1 MTDAIQYF
9 TEKFEAGG
17 AKHLHG
23 EDNAGGKNFNGLRN
37 KAIEN
42 FKKLGIPTSKHE
54 EWKYTRVGSVFQK
67 DLQFGQPE
75 ELTPAEIA
83 PYHLPGADKAIEL
96 YFVNGFFNAR
106 LSTLS
111 TNIVVLPLEAA
122 ASSEYA
128 SIVSAHLGTS
138 SKYHPDGI
146 NALNTA
152 FVNGGI
158 FILVKKGKRVEQ
170 PIYIYYINDT
180 RSSSTFALPRTLI
193 YVSAGADVQIA
204 EHYVSMGQLESF
216 TNQVTEVIVEKDAIV
231 NYYKIQNEGAAASQ
245 VSTTHFRQIGKSLT
259 NATTIS
265 LSGAM
270 VRNNLNMVMEAEH
283 GESHMFGLYLLD
295 GKTHVDNHTVV
306 DNVKPHCFSNELY
319 KGIMD
324 GESIGVFNGKIFV
337 QVDAQKTNAYQT
349 NKNVLLTDTASVN
362 TKPQLE
368 IFADDVKC
376 SHGCTVGKLDE
387 EAMFYLRTR
396 GISEKN
402 AKSLLLHAFAVD
414 ILDNIKTEPL
424 RDYVDK
430 LISARL
436 DFNF

>member
-1 MTDAIQYF
+1 MTDPIQYF
-9 TEKFEAGG
+9 TNQFEHQTSENLKGI
-17 AKHLHG
+17 
-23 EDNAGGKNFNGLRN
+23 RN
-37 KAIEN
+37 KAIDD

-54 EWKYTRVGSVFQK
+54 EWKYTRVSSEFLK
-67 DLQFGQPE
+67 ELHFGIQPE
-75 ELTPAEIA
+75 LKPADISSSR
-83 PYHLPGADKAIEL
+83 LPGHDKAIEL
-96 YFVNGFFNAR
+96 FFVNGFFNAE

-111 TNIVVLPLEAA
+111 TDIVVLPLEDAA
-122 ASSEYA
+122 KGEY
-128 SIVSAHLGTS
+128 STIVREHLAHS
-138 SKYHPDGI
+138 NKYHPDGI

-152 FVNGGI
+152 FVNGGVFI
-158 FILVKKGKRVEQ
+158 FTKKGKKVER
-170 PIYIYYINDT
+170 PVYIYYINDT

-193 YVSAGADVQIA
+193 YISAGVDIQIA
-204 EHYVSMGQLESF
+204 EHYVSLGDRESF
-216 TNQVTEVIVEKDAIV
+216 TNQVTEIIVEQDAIV
-231 NYYKIQNEGAAASQ
+231 NYYKIQNEGPAASQ

-265 LSGAM
+265 LDGAM
-270 VRNNLNMVMEAEH
+270 IRNNLNMVMESEF
-283 GESHMFGLYLLD
+283 GESHMYGLYLLN

-306 DNVKPHCFSNELY
+306 DNVKPNCFSNELY

-324 GESIGVFNGKIFV
+324 GESAGVFNGKIFV
-337 QVDAQKTNAYQT
+337 QKDAQKTNAYQS

-387 EAMFYLRTR
+387 EAMFYLRSR

-414 ILDNIKTEPL
+414 ILDNIKTEAL
-424 RDYVDK
+424 RDYVDQ
-430 LISARL
+430 LISERL
-436 DFNF
+436 EFNF

>member
-9 TEKFEAGG
+9 SEKFIPGTENL
-17 AKHLHG
+17 K
-23 EDNAGGKNFNGLRN
+23 GLRSR
-37 KAIEN
+37 AIEN
-42 FKKLGIPTSKHE
+42 FKALGIPTSRHE
-54 EWKYTRVGSVFQK
+54 EWKYTRVSAVFQK
-67 DLQFGQPE
+67 DLHFGTQTD
-75 ELTPAEIA
+75 LKPADIA
-83 PYHLPGADKAIEL
+83 PFHLPGRDKAIEL
-96 YFVNGFFNAR
+96 FFVNGFFNAE

-111 TNIVVLPLEAA
+111 TDIVVLPLEAA
-122 ASSEYA
+122 AASEYT
-128 SIVSAHLGTS
+128 SIVSDHLGHS
-138 SKYHPDGI
+138 AKYHPDGI

-152 FVNGGI
+152 FVNGGM
-158 FILVKKGKRVEQ
+158 FIMVKKGKRVEN
-170 PIYIYYINDT
+170 PVYIYYINDN
-180 RSSSTFALPRTLI
+180 RSASTFALPRTLI
-193 YVSAGADVQIA
+193 YVSAGADIQIA
-204 EHYVSMGQLESF
+204 EHYISMGQHESF
-216 TNQVTEVIVEKDAIV
+216 TNQVTEIIVEKDAIV
-231 NYYKIQNEGAAASQ
+231 NYYKIQNEGPTASQ

-265 LSGAM
+265 LSGAL
-270 VRNNLNMVMEAEH
+270 VRNNLNMVMEAEY
-283 GESHMFGLYLLD
+283 GESHMYGLYLLD
-295 GKTHVDNHTVV
+295 GKTHVDNHTIV
-306 DNVKPHCFSNELY
+306 DNVKPNCFSNELY

-324 GESIGVFNGKIFV
+324 GESSGVFNGKIFV
-337 QVDAQKTNAYQT
+337 QVDAQKTNAYQS

-368 IFADDVKC
+368 IYADDVKC

-387 EAMFYLRTR
+387 EAMFYLRSR

-436 DFNF
+436 EFNF

>member
-9 TEKFEAGG
+9 TDKFTPGTEN
-17 AKHLHG
+17 L
-23 EDNAGGKNFNGLRN
+23 EGLRN
-37 KAIEN
+37 KAIQD
-42 FKKLGIPTSKHE
+42 FKSLGIPTSKNE

-67 DLQFGQPE
+67 DLNFGTNE
-75 ELTPAEIA
+75 RLKPADIA
-83 PYHLPGADKAIEL
+83 SCHLPGRDKAIEL
-96 YFVNGFFNAR
+96 FFVNGFFNAE
-106 LSTLS
+106 LSSLATD
-111 TNIVVLPLEAA
+111 IVVLPLETAA
-122 ASSEYA
+122 ASEYA
-128 SIVSAHLGTS
+128 EMVKEHLGHS
-138 SKYHPDGI
+138 AKYHPDGI

-152 FVNGGI
+152 FVNGGM
-158 FILVKKGKRVEQ
+158 FIMVKKGKQVEK
-170 PIYIYYINDT
+170 PVYIYYINDT
-180 RSSSTFALPRTLI
+180 RTASTFALPRTLI
-193 YVSAGADVQIA
+193 YVAQGASVQIA
-204 EHYVSMGQLESF
+204 EHYVSLGQLDSF
-216 TNQVTEVIVEKDAIV
+216 TNQVTEIIVEKDAIV
-231 NYYKIQNEGAAASQ
+231 NYYKIQNEGPNASQ

-265 LSGAM
+265 LSGAL

-283 GESHMFGLYLLD
+283 GESHMYGLYLLD
-295 GKTHVDNHTVV
+295 GKTHVDNHTIV

-324 GESIGVFNGKIFV
+324 GESSGVFNGKIFV
-337 QVDAQKTNAYQT
+337 RVDAQKTNAYQS

-387 EAMFYLRTR
+387 EALFYLRSR
-396 GISEKN
+396 GISEKD
-402 AKSLLLHAFAVD
+402 ARSMLLHAFAVD

-430 LISARL
+430 LISSRL
-436 DFNF
+436 EFNF

>member
-9 TEKFEAGG
+9 TEKFTPGSEN
-17 AKHLHG
+17 L
-23 EDNAGGKNFNGLRN
+23 ERLRS
-37 KAIEN
+37 KAIQD
-42 FKKLGIPTSKHE
+42 FRTLGIPTSKHE
-54 EWKYTRVGSVFQK
+54 EWKYTRVSSVFQK
-67 DLQFGQPE
+67 DLSFGNGPRIK
-75 ELTPAEIA
+75 PADIA
-83 PYHLPGADKAIEL
+83 SYLLPGRDQAIEL
-96 YFVNGFFNAR
+96 FFVNGFFDSE

-111 TNIVVLPLEAA
+111 TDIVVLPLESA

-128 SIVSAHLGTS
+128 GIVSEHLGHS

-152 FVNGGI
+152 FVNGGM
-158 FILVKKGKRVEQ
+158 FIMIKKGKRVEK
-170 PIYIYYINDT
+170 PVYIYYINDN
-180 RSSSTFALPRTLI
+180 RSVSTFALPRTLI

-204 EHYVSMGQLESF
+204 EHYVSMGQQDTF
-216 TNQVTEVIVEKDAIV
+216 TNQVTEIVVEKDAIV
-231 NYYKIQNEGAAASQ
+231 NYYKIQNEGPTASQ

-265 LSGAM
+265 LSGAL
-270 VRNNLNMVMEAEH
+270 VRNNLNMVMEAEY
-283 GESHMFGLYLLD
+283 GESHMYGLYLLD
-295 GKTHVDNHTVV
+295 GKTHVDNHTIV
-306 DNVKPHCFSNELY
+306 DNVKPNCFSNELY

-337 QVDAQKTNAYQT
+337 QVDAQKTNAYQS

-387 EAMFYLRTR
+387 EAMFYLRSR

-424 RDYVDK
+424 RDYVDR
-430 LISARL
+430 LISERL
-436 DFNF
+436 EFNF

>member
-9 TEKFEAGG
+9 TEKFTPG
-17 AKHLHG
+17 AEQLKG
-23 EDNAGGKNFNGLRN
+23 IRN

-42 FKKLGIPTSKHE
+42 FKSMGIPSSKHE
-54 EWKYTRVGSVFQK
+54 EWKYTRVGNIFHK
-67 DLQFGQPE
+67 DLQFGSSEQLKPSD
-75 ELTPAEIA
+75 ISS
-83 PYHLPGADKAIEL
+83 YHLPGSDKAIEL
-96 YFVNGFFNAR
+96 FFVNGFFNTE

-111 TNIVVLPLEAA
+111 NDIVVLPLEAA

-128 SIVSAHLGTS
+128 SLVAEHLGHS

-152 FVNGGI
+152 FVNGGM
-158 FILVKKGKRVEQ
+158 FIMVKKGKRVER
-170 PIYIYYINDT
+170 PVYIYYINDN
-180 RSSSTFALPRTLI
+180 RSASTFALPRTLV
-193 YVSAGADVQIA
+193 YVSAGSELQIA
-204 EHYVSMGQLESF
+204 EHYVSMGQQESF
-216 TNQVTEVIVEKDAIV
+216 TNQVTELIVEQDAIV
-231 NYYKIQNEGAAASQ
+231 NYYKIQDEGANASQ
-245 VSTTHFRQIGKSLT
+245 VSTTHFRQIGRSLT

-265 LSGAM
+265 LSGALI
-270 VRNNLNMVMEAEH
+270 RNNLNMVMEAEH
-283 GESHMFGLYLLD
+283 GESHMYGLYLLD
-295 GKTHVDNHTVV
+295 GKTHVDNHTIV
-306 DNVKPHCFSNELY
+306 DNVMPHCFSNELY
-319 KGIMD
+319 KGVMD
-324 GESIGVFNGKIFV
+324 GESSSVFNGKIFV
-337 QVDAQKTNAYQT
+337 RVDAQKTNAYQS

>member
-9 TEKFEAGG
+9 TEKFTPGTEN
-17 AKHLHG
+17 L
-23 EDNAGGKNFNGLRN
+23 EGLRS
-37 KAIEN
+37 KALHD
-42 FKKLGIPTSKHE
+42 FRTLGIPTSKNE
-54 EWKYTRVGSVFQK
+54 EWKYTRVSSVFQK
-67 DLQFGQPE
+67 DLSFG
-75 ELTPAEIA
+75 TATRIKPADIA
-83 PYHLPGADKAIEL
+83 SYLLPGRDQAIEL
-96 YFVNGFFNAR
+96 FFVNGFFDAELSS
-106 LSTLS
+106 LSTD
-111 TNIVVLPLEAA
+111 IVVLPLESA

-128 SIVSAHLGTS
+128 GIVSEHLGHS

-152 FVNGGI
+152 FVNGGM
-158 FILVKKGKRVEQ
+158 FIMVKKGKRVEK
-170 PIYIYYINDT
+170 PIYIYYINDN
-180 RSSSTFALPRTLI
+180 RSVSTFALPRTLI
-193 YVSAGADVQIA
+193 YVSAGAEVQIA
-204 EHYVSMGQLESF
+204 EHYVSMGQQETF
-216 TNQVTEVIVEKDAIV
+216 TNQVTEIIVEKDAIV
-231 NYYKIQNEGAAASQ
+231 NYYKIQNEGPKASQ

-265 LSGAM
+265 LSGAL
-270 VRNNLNMVMEAEH
+270 VRNNLNMLMEAEY
-283 GESHMFGLYLLD
+283 GESHMYGLYLLD
-295 GKTHVDNHTVV
+295 GKTHVDNHTIV
-306 DNVKPHCFSNELY
+306 DNVKPNCFSNELY

-337 QVDAQKTNAYQT
+337 QVDAQKTNAYQS

-387 EAMFYLRTR
+387 EAMFYLRSR

-430 LISARL
+430 LISERL
-436 DFNF
+436 EFNF

>member
-9 TEKFEAGG
+9 TEKFTPGTENLKVLRSKAM
-17 AKHLHG
+17 
-23 EDNAGGKNFNGLRN
+23 ED
-37 KAIEN
+37 
-42 FKKLGIPTSKHE
+42 FKTLGIPTSKHE

-67 DLQFGQPE
+67 DLHFGTSAG
-75 ELTPAEIA
+75 LTPADIA
-83 PYHLPGADKAIEL
+83 PYHLPGRDKAIEL
-96 YFVNGFFNAR
+96 FFVNGFFSAE

-111 TNIVVLPLEAA
+111 TDIVVLPLEVAA
-122 ASSEYA
+122 ASEYA
-128 SIVSAHLGTS
+128 DIVKEQLGHS

-152 FVNGGI
+152 FVNGGM
-158 FILVKKGKRVEQ
+158 FIMVKKGRRVEK
-170 PIYIYYINDT
+170 PVYIYYINDT
-180 RSSSTFALPRTLI
+180 RSASTFALPRTLI
-193 YVSAGADVQIA
+193 YVSAGAEVQLA
-204 EHYVSMGQLESF
+204 EHYVSMGKEESF
-216 TNQVTEVIVEKDAIV
+216 TNQVTEIIVEKDAIV
-231 NYYKIQNEGAAASQ
+231 NYYKIQNEGPAASQ

-265 LSGAM
+265 LSGAL
-270 VRNNLNMVMEAEH
+270 VRNNLNMVMEAEY
-283 GESHMFGLYLLD
+283 GESHMYGLYLLD
-295 GKTHVDNHTVV
+295 GKTHVDNHTIV
-306 DNVKPHCFSNELY
+306 DNVKPNCFSNELY

-324 GESIGVFNGKIFV
+324 GQSSGVFNGKIFV
-337 QVDAQKTNAYQT
+337 QVDAQKTNAYQS

-368 IFADDVKC
+368 IYADDVKC

-387 EAMFYLRTR
+387 EAMFYLRSR

-436 DFNF
+436 EFNF

>member
-9 TEKFEAGG
+9 TEKFIPGTENL
-17 AKHLHG
+17 K
-23 EDNAGGKNFNGLRN
+23 ELRSR
-37 KAIEN
+37 AIEN
-42 FKKLGIPTSKHE
+42 FKTLGIPTSRHE
-54 EWKYTRVGSVFQK
+54 EWKYTRVSAVFQK
-67 DLQFGQPE
+67 DLHFGTQTD
-75 ELTPAEIA
+75 LKPADIA
-83 PYHLPGADKAIEL
+83 PFHLPGRDKAIEL
-96 YFVNGFFNAR
+96 FFVNGFFNAE

-111 TNIVVLPLEAA
+111 TDIVVLPLEAA
-122 ASSEYA
+122 AASEYT
-128 SIVSAHLGTS
+128 SIVNDHLGHS
-138 SKYHPDGI
+138 AKYHPDGI

-152 FVNGGI
+152 FVNGGM
-158 FILVKKGKRVEQ
+158 FIMVKKGKHVEN
-170 PIYIYYINDT
+170 PVYIYYINDN
-180 RSSSTFALPRTLI
+180 RSASTFALPRTLI

-204 EHYVSMGQLESF
+204 EHYVSMGAHESF
-216 TNQVTEVIVEKDAIV
+216 TNQVTEIIVEKDAIV
-231 NYYKIQNEGAAASQ
+231 NYYKIQNEGPTASQ

-265 LSGAM
+265 LSGALI
-270 VRNNLNMVMEAEH
+270 RNNLNMVMEVEY
-283 GESHMFGLYLLD
+283 GESHMYGLYLLD
-295 GKTHVDNHTVV
+295 GKTLVDNHTIV
-306 DNVKPHCFSNELY
+306 DNVKPNCFSNELY

-324 GESIGVFNGKIFV
+324 GESTGVFNGKIFV
-337 QVDAQKTNAYQT
+337 RVDAQKTNAYQS
-349 NKNVLLTDTASVN
+349 NKNILLTDTASVN

-387 EAMFYLRTR
+387 EAMFYLRSR

-436 DFNF
+436 EFNF